1 MFSNGEKA
9 IPKYQFDTLE
19 LEFGTLGLYLALW
32 GFIWHFGALF
42 GTLEFQIGTLE
53 MLSFIKYYLRL

>member
-19 LEFGTLGLYLALW
+19 LEFGTLELE
-32 GFIWHFGALF
+32 FGTLELEF
-42 GTLEFQIGTLE
+42 STLEFQIGTLG